1 MFCFKK
7 KIKQSLRDQVI
18 DRKENTEADKRHDFM
33 KLAIER
39 KLKNAVD
46 RIAQTGENK
55 EKTDYG
61 KIYTPKDTH
70 SEFRKKLI
78 IL

>member
-7 KIKQSLRDQVI
+7 KIKQSLRDQVK

-46 RIAQTGENK
+46 RIA
-55 EKTDYG
+55 
-61 KIYTPKDTH
+61 
-70 SEFRKKLI
+70 
-78 IL
+78 